1 MSLPAGR
8 QGFSDPSSRAV
19 GSLRGA
25 VGYRLLKIA
34 SVVKRISSLPSKQLF
49 QVRVLA
55 DAQWYNGYMKEA
67 SIPKEVLQIAEILKS
82 DGYSAYLVGGC
93 VRDVVI
99 GREPNDWDVATD
111 AVPETVLALFPDSV
125 YENDFGTVGVKTESE
140 EATLKIIEVTTFR
153 TEESYSDK
161 RRPDKVHFAKT
172 IEEDLSRRDFTVN
185 AMALPLVGKNKDLV
199 DPYGGQEDLKNRIIR
214 AVGDADG
221 RFNEDALRLM
231 RAVRFS
237 AMLGFDIEEGTKEAV
252 KNNAGLLSHIA
263 KERVRDE
270 LTKMLMSER
279 AGDGIEMMRE
289 TGLLEQ
295 VIPELLEG
303 VDCEQNMH
311 HIYSVYEHNL
321 KSLEYAVEKK
331 YSLVVRLAS
340 LLHDVG
346 KPNSRRWKATPVG
359 GKTKGDEKGDYTFYG
374 HQVVGERMVRKILER
389 LKFSSDV
396 IEQVALLVRE
406 HMFVYDPEAVTLA
419 GVRRLLARIGVDQ
432 VDNLMKVREA
442 DRIGSGVPKAQPYR
456 LRHLQAMFEKVKTD
470 PVSAKMLKVNGG
482 ILIKELG
489 MEPSPRM
496 GQIISALLEE
506 VLDEPGKNT
515 LEYLLGRAKELG
527 ELTDEELK
535 NLKKQAQARAQ
546 AEQDRID
553 EEIKKKY
560 FVS

>member
-1 MSLPAGR
+1 
-8 QGFSDPSSRAV
+8 
-19 GSLRGA
+19 
-25 VGYRLLKIA
+25 
-34 SVVKRISSLPSKQLF
+34 
-49 QVRVLA
+49 
-55 DAQWYNGYMKEA
+55 MKEV
-67 SIPKEVLQIAEILKS
+67 SIPKEVLQIAEVLKA

-93 VRDVVI
+93 VRDVVL

-140 EATLKIIEVTTFR
+140 EPTLKIIEVTTFR

-161 RRPDKVHFAKT
+161 RRPDKVNFAKT

-185 AMALPLVGKNKDLV
+185 AMALPLVGRNKNLV
-199 DPYGGQEDLKNRIIR
+199 DPYGGQEDLKNKIIR
-214 AVGDADG
+214 AVGDADE

-237 AMLGFDIEEGTKEAV
+237 AMLDFDIEEGTKEAV
-252 KNNAGLLSHIA
+252 KNNVGLLSHIA

-303 VDCEQNMH
+303 VDCVQNMH

-321 KSLEYAVEKK
+321 KSLEYSAKQNH
-331 YSLVVRLAS
+331 SLVVRLAS

-346 KPNSRRWKATPVG
+346 KPNSRRWKSTPAG
-359 GKTKGDEKGDYTFYG
+359 GKIKDGKKGDYTFYG

-389 LKFSSDV
+389 LKFSGD
-396 IEQVALLVRE
+396 ITEQVALLVRE

-470 PVSAKMLKVNGG
+470 PVSAKMLKVNGDV
-482 ILIKELG
+482 LIKKMG
-489 MEPSPRM
+489 MEPGPKM
-496 GQIISALLEE
+496 GQIIAALLEE
-506 VLDEPGKNT
+506 VLDEPEKNT
-515 LEYLLGRAKELG
+515 LKYLLGRAKELG
-527 ELTDEELK
+527 ELTDEELED
-535 NLKKQAQARAQ
+535 LKKQAQTRAQ